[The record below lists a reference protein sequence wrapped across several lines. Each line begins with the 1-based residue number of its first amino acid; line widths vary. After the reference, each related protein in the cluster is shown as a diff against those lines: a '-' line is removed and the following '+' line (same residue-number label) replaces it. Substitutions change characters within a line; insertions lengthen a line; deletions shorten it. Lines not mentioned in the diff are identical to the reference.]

1 MTDPSQLPK
10 SLAEVVAAASRL
22 EVGPAPELDA
32 SVAFARNV
40 TIEGIEPYLKYALLA
55 SGVRPAVTFGG
66 YDLVRQDVSS
76 PDSALSKAKPAVVVL
91 ALALE
96 HLDPQFGCPGWSALK
111 VQHSLEDLFDFVA
124 SHCSAV
130 IAVNTFIPPM
140 YPELGLVVPRDG
152 SDATAQVQR
161 LNQFVRSYVAEHAS
175 QFCLMDWERYVR
187 VLGEEQSLD
196 YRYWYLSKAPFKG
209 PFLQLY
215 AGEIAKVVRI
225 LRGKAKKVLVLDC
238 DNTLW
243 GGVVGEDGLDGIKLD
258 GHDYPGRAYYD
269 FQKTLLHLANRG
281 VLITL
286 CSKNNEADVI
296 EVFEKHP
303 WCLLK
308 TSHLSGWRINWQD
321 KVSNVRELA
330 EELNLGLDSFVLV
343 DDSGLECGMV
353 RQMLPEVTVLQVPE
367 QLHRLPQL
375 LVRDGLFDTLAIS
388 DEDRKRAQLYQSE
401 TQRKKARGSF
411 QKIEDYLESLEIV
424 AEIRRPRP
432 GEIARVA
439 QLTQKTN
446 QFNLTTRRY
455 SEEDIARLVGS
466 EDSAVYSLTASDKFG
481 ALGLVGVLIVKR
493 DGQFGYVDSYLL
505 SCRALGRDLEMV
517 FLARALG
524 ELEQQWGVEG
534 WRAEYRRTNKNA
546 QVADFWE
553 RSGFT
558 PTAAQDDIKRYQ
570 ATAGALDRLCRPFIR
585 VSEET

>member
-1 MTDPSQLPK
+1 MTDPSSWPK
-10 SLAEVVAAASRL
+10 GLAEVVAAAGRL
-22 EVGPAPELDA
+22 EAGPPLELEA

-40 TIEGIEPYLKYALLA
+40 TIEGIEPYLRYALLA
-55 SGVRPAVTFGG
+55 SGVRPIVTFGG
-66 YDLVRQDVSS
+66 YDLVRQDVGS
-76 PDSALSKAKPAVVVL
+76 PDSALARAKPMIVVL

-96 HLDPQFGCPGWSALK
+96 HLDPQFGCPGWSAAK
-111 VQHSLEDLFDFVA
+111 VQRDLAELFDFVA

-130 IAVNTFIPPM
+130 VAVNTFVPPM
-140 YPELGLVVPRDG
+140 YPESGLVVPRDG
-152 SDATAQVQR
+152 SDATHQVHR

-209 PFLQLY
+209 SFLQLY

-225 LRGKAKKVLVLDC
+225 LHGKAKKVLVLDC

-258 GHDYPGRAYYD
+258 GHDYPGKAYYD
-269 FQKTLLHLANRG
+269 FQKTVLHLANRG

-286 CSKNNEADVI
+286 CSKNNEADVMEI
-296 EVFEKHP
+296 LERHP

-308 TSHLSGWRINWQD
+308 TSHLSGWRVNWQD
-321 KVSNVRELA
+321 KVANIRELA

-343 DDSGLECGMV
+343 DDSALECEMV
-353 RQMLPEVTVLQVPE
+353 RRMLPEVTVLPIPE
-367 QLHRLPQL
+367 QLYRLPQL

-388 DEDRKRAQLYQSE
+388 DEDRKRAQLYKSE
-401 TQRKKARGSF
+401 NQRKKARGSF
-411 QKIEDYLESLEIV
+411 QNIEDYLESLEIV
-424 AEIRRPRP
+424 AEIRKPRP

-455 SEEDIARLVGS
+455 SEEDIARLVAC
-466 EDSAVYSLTASDKFG
+466 EDTAVYSLTARDKFG
-481 ALGLVGVLIVKR
+481 ALGLVGVFIAKR
-493 DGQFGYVDSYLL
+493 EGRFGSIDSYLL
-505 SCRALGRDLEMV
+505 SCRALGRDLEMA
-517 FLARALG
+517 FLSRVVG
-524 ELEQQWGVEG
+524 ELERQWGVEG
-534 WRAEYRRTNKNA
+534 WRAEYRRTSKNA
-546 QVADFWE
+546 QVADFWD
-553 RSGFT
+553 RSGFA
-558 PTAAQDDIKRYQ
+558 PTAGEGDVKRYH
-570 ATAGALDRLCRPFIR
+570 ASAGAMEPLRRSFIR